1 MELKILLWET
11 ILVTLVVMAVGTVAR
26 RLPSLGWD
34 VLVLPA
40 VVLVMTVGL
49 YLMRIGEE

>member
-11 ILVTLVVMAVGTVAR
+11 ILVALVVMAVGTVAR
-26 RLPSLGWD
+26 RLHSLTWD
-34 VLVLPA
+34 VLVLPT
-40 VVLVMTVGL
+40 VVLVMAVEL